1 MKKIFIRII
10 CLALCA
16 FALVCSAA
24 MAEAAFTLDYAG
36 KITHI
41 SMDSDTVA
49 LRIPASIGGTDVRG
63 IAADVFAAYPNLK
76 YIHLEVPNLRYFA
89 NDSLD
94 FSSAENLECIYLNSE
109 ITESILKKF
118 KTNGY
123 TDILGYM
130 DLADKSITNVT
141 ITYENGVVRLAFAN
155 IIPDGYSGYN
165 YRVTRSE
172 QNSSASDRFDSD
184 RDYSN
189 FSISNGMVTFTDV
202 SAEPGQ
208 DYYYEIVAMS
218 PFSQTPG
225 YETGISIPAAEGEDK
240 PLPETGD
247 GANLVLWAS
256 LAVIGTLGM
265 VLMRRKRA

>member
-1 MKKIFIRII
+1 MKMFIRII

-24 MAEAAFTLDYAG
+24 MAEATFTLDYAG
-36 KITHI
+36 YITHI
-41 SMDSDTVA
+41 SMDPDTEA
-49 LRIPASIGGTDVRG
+49 LKIPASIGGTDVRG
-63 IAADVFAAYPNLK
+63 IAAGVFDSYHYLK
-76 YIHLEVPNLRYFA
+76 YIHLEVPSLRDFA

-94 FSSAENLECIYLNSE
+94 FSSAENLECIYLNSD
-109 ITESILKKF
+109 ITESGLKKI
-118 KTNGY
+118 KTGG
-123 TDILGYM
+123 DAEILQYV
-130 DLADKSITNVT
+130 DFAEKSITNVT
-141 ITYENGVVRLAFAN
+141 IAYENGLVRIRF
-155 IIPDGYSGYN
+155 PEVGHRVN
-165 YRVTRSE
+165 YRITRSG
-172 QNSSASDRFDSD
+172 QNSSESERFDSD

-189 FSISNGMVTFTDV
+189 FSTSNGMVTFTDG

-208 DYYYEIVAMS
+208 DYYYEIVAMN

-256 LAVIGTLGM
+256 LAMVGTAGM
-265 VLMRRKRA
+265 VFMRRKRA